1 MVVSHTR
8 RLLVVSFALNSCPFS
23 DAMLPWLAHSAQRHP
38 DALFL
43 RLAVDAA
50 ADEGAERL
58 LSALSIG
65 ALPVTLLLA
74 GQQLVA
80 RLDAS
85 GAGRRPPEAAAR
97 EAALELHSAI
107 MAAKLQARLQSADC
121 APQGA
126 EESALAPCLVAA

>member
-1 MVVSHTR
+1 MVASHTR
-8 RLLVVSFALNSCPFS
+8 RLLVVSFALNACPFS
-23 DAMLPWLAHSAQRHP
+23 DALLPWLAHSAQRHP

-43 RLAVDAA
+43 RLAINSA

-65 ALPVTLLLA
+65 ALPATLLLA

-80 RLDAS
+80 RLEAA
-85 GAGRRPPEAAAR
+85 GAGGRPPEAAAR
-97 EAALELHSAI
+97 EAALELHQAI
-107 MAAKLQARLQSADC
+107 MAAKLQARLQHADC

-126 EESALAPCLVAA
+126 AAPAPCLVYA